1 MTVEP
6 LPPARMRRGWFVT
19 IGVVIASHKLI
30 RMLDIPVLICYHCS
44 EIYQINTV
52 KWGGNMCIN
61 SIDVYNVLFG
71 DCLYLHLDHRG
82 VLVDCGSKRKS
93 VYADP
98 VIDDVLNNNEEMSLV
113 VTHFH
118 KDHYSLIQ
126 RFSDKCFFN
135 KRFSHKRFSEVF
147 VPDFF
152 SRNSIRVQMYVLL
165 LSAVGSKL
173 YKNAL
178 AMLTLIPQIITS
190 VKAETW
196 INFVKKGDSIHS
208 MPVLWPDPNEK
219 TIKGLEEKM
228 ENLFRSYRRK
238 TANDANDVVGQIIEK
253 LNLYY
258 NDYSTGNDSQNPH
271 RVSAENI
278 GMLDPKETAQK
289 AMEKRDELGIPKE
302 GILDRKTKKA
312 VLSIQNSSS
321 IVFHNT
327 EGDNT
332 ALFLG
337 DVDKKNY
344 EKHVRPEVE
353 KVEKQYRY
361 IKVAHHGTRD
371 YYTGELPVSSYLIIS
386 NGGWKS
392 APISCMYKNRYRKAL
407 FVCTNNNYCEYRQSL
422 PNGASDSNCIVC
434 GFEPWTKITLP

>member
-1 MTVEP
+1 
-6 LPPARMRRGWFVT
+6 
-19 IGVVIASHKLI
+19 
-30 RMLDIPVLICYHCS
+30 
-44 EIYQINTV
+44 
-52 KWGGNMCIN
+52 MCIN

-82 VLVDCGSKRKS
+82 VLVDCGSTRKS
-93 VYADP
+93 VDADL
-98 VIDDVLNNNEEMSLV
+98 VIDDVLNNNKEMSLV

-126 RFSDKCFFN
+126 RFPNYS
-135 KRFSHKRFSEVF
+135 FSEVF

-152 SRNSIRVQMYVLL
+152 SRNSIRIQLYVLL
-165 LSAVGSKL
+165 LSKVGSNI

-178 AMLTLIPQIITS
+178 AMLTLIPDIIT
-190 VKAETW
+190 KAKADAW

-238 TANDANDVVGQIIEK
+238 TANDANDAGGQIIEEF
-253 LNLYY
+253 NYY
-258 NDYSTGNDSQNPH
+258 NDNPTKNDSQNPH
-271 RVSAENI
+271 RVRAENI
-278 GMLDPKETAQK
+278 LMKDPVQAAQK
-289 AMEKRDELGIPKE
+289 AMEKREELGIPKE

-344 EKHVRPEVE
+344 EKHVRPEV
-353 KVEKQYRY
+353 KKQYRY

-371 YYTGELPVSSYLIIS
+371 YYTGELPASSYLIIS

-392 APISCMYKNRYRKAL
+392 APISCMYKNRYRNVL

-422 PNGASDSNCIVC
+422 PNGASHSKCTVC
-434 GFEPWTKITLP
+434 GYIPWTKITLPLSSCFSH

>member
-1 MTVEP
+1 
-6 LPPARMRRGWFVT
+6 
-19 IGVVIASHKLI
+19 
-30 RMLDIPVLICYHCS
+30 
-44 EIYQINTV
+44 
-52 KWGGNMCIN
+52 MCIN

-71 DCLYLHLDHRG
+71 DCLYLHLDQRG
-82 VLVDCGSKRKS
+82 VLVDCGSTRKS
-93 VYADP
+93 VYADL

-126 RFSDKCFFN
+126 RFSDKCFFD

-165 LSAVGSKL
+165 LSAVGSNI

-178 AMLTLIPQIITS
+178 AMLTLIPKIITS
-190 VKAETW
+190 VKADAL
-196 INFVKKGDSIHS
+196 INFVKKGDKIHS
-208 MPVLWPDPNEK
+208 MPVLWPDPNEE

-238 TANDANDVVGQIIEK
+238 TANDANDVVGQIIEDFK
-253 LNLYY
+253 IYY
-258 NDYSTGNDSQNPH
+258 NDHYNDNPTGNDSQNSH
-271 RVSAENI
+271 QVSAEKI
-278 GMLDPKETAQK
+278 LMKDPVEAAQK

-344 EKHVRPEVE
+344 EKHVRPEV
-353 KVEKQYRY
+353 KKQYRY

-371 YYTGELPVSSYLIIS
+371 YYTGELPASSYLIIS

-392 APISCMYKNRYRKAL
+392 APISCMYKNRYRKVL

-422 PNGASDSNCIVC
+422 PNGVSDSNCTVC
-434 GFEPWTKITLP
+434 GYLPWTRITLP